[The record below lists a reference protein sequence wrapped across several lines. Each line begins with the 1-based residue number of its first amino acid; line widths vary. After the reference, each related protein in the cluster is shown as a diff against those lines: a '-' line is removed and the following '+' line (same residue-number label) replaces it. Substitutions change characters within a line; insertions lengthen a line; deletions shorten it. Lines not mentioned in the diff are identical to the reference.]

1 MKRDDAEDLWLACI
15 VQAPAYM
22 DHCLV
27 RRRHLSPRGQHVLA
41 KITGQY
47 EAGYDTIDLGR
58 LGLPD
63 EALRSIPARL
73 GGQPAQA
80 RVAEAEKQI
89 VSEWAKGAYALALRK
104 AAEVAEREGPEAA
117 DASLWAA
124 QAKIRAE
131 STGIEWR
138 SAAHAVKA
146 WLAGKRAWLERSAN
160 GELGSGFSSV
170 DFYANHYPGK
180 WCSLVQGYTGD
191 GKSTFT
197 LQILA
202 GLASAGKHTHYISLE
217 DEDAIMG
224 GRLVAIF
231 IDDVRSLLRLDHADF
246 GPEELEAV
254 EALLSQGLE
263 TLPLSYVH
271 RPEWTVEQTCAGIV
285 DAGRKGSRV
294 IAVDYIQKLLRK
306 GDDPARD
313 LEIYGNAMKSAASS
327 VGAHLVIVSQIIRPE
342 GSKRARADLP
352 PPTLFSAKG
361 GGIETLAEAIFC
373 PFRPKKD
380 TVKGME
386 PAVIIVPKV
395 KQGPTTTLP
404 FFWDTERHIYVSPEQ
419 HQRQLSENGWHP

>member
-27 RRRHLSPRGQHVLA
+27 RRRHLSPRGQRVLA
-41 KITGQY
+41 KITDLY
-47 EAGYDTIDLGR
+47 EAGWDQIDVGR
-58 LGLPD
+58 LALPD
-63 EALRSIPARL
+63 DVLRSIPARL
-73 GGQPAQA
+73 SGQPAQV

-117 DASLWAA
+117 DAALWAA

-138 SAAHAVKA
+138 SAAQAVQA
-146 WLAGKRAWLERSAN
+146 WLSGKRSWLERTAN

-170 DFYANHYPGK
+170 DFYAGHWAPK
-180 WCSLVQGYTGD
+180 RCSLVQGYTGD

-197 LQILA
+197 LQILV
-202 GLASAGKHTHYISLE
+202 GLALAGKHVHYISLE

-224 GRLVAIF
+224 GRIVAM
-231 IDDVRSLLRLDHADF
+231 LLDEIEALKNLDSEEYGEAD
-246 GPEELEAV
+246 LAVV
-254 EALLSQGLE
+254 EALVRQGLDGM
-263 TLPLSYVH
+263 PFSYVH
-271 RPEWTVEQTCAGIV
+271 RPEWTAEQTCAGIV

-294 IAVDYIQKLLRK
+294 IAVDYVQKQLRK

-327 VGAHLVIVSQIIRPE
+327 VGAHLILVSQIIRPE
-342 GSKRARADLP
+342 GSKRAREDLP

-373 PFRPKKD
+373 PFRRQKD
-380 TVKGME
+380 KVKGFE
-386 PAVIIVPKV
+386 PAEVIIPKC
-395 KQGPTTTLP
+395 KDGPTTTLP
-404 FFWDTERHIYVSPEQ
+404 FYWDTDRHIYVSQEQ
-419 HQRQLSENGWHP
+419 QRQLSENGWNPS